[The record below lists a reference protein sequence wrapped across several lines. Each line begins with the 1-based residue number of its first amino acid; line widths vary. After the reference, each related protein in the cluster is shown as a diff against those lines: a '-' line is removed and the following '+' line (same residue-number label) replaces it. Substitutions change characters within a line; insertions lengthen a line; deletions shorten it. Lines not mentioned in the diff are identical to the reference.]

1 MNELLLIIE
10 IISTFSLILV
20 AKKLFGK
27 TGLYAWIAIAS
38 ILANIQVA
46 KSVNMFGLET
56 SLGNVL
62 FASTFLVTDILS
74 ENYGKK
80 TARKGVYIGLSSVI
94 IYLIVT
100 QISLLYEANS
110 IDIASDA
117 MNMLFGLSPR
127 ICLSSVF
134 MYFIAN
140 MADVWLFDKLKVIC
154 KGKKLWLRNNLAT
167 IICNGGENFLFTFF
181 AFYGIYSG
189 NDILSIAIGTTIIEL
204 LIALCDTPF
213 LYLSKRV
220 KEREL

>member
-110 IDIASDA
+110 IDVASDA

-154 KGKKLWLRNNLAT
+154 KGKKQ
-167 IICNGGENFLFTFF
+167 
-181 AFYGIYSG
+181 
-189 NDILSIAIGTTIIEL
+189 
-204 LIALCDTPF
+204 P
-213 LYLSKRV
+213 
-220 KEREL
+220 